1 MTRRFPDGFLWGAAT
16 SSYQIEGA
24 VAEDGRSESV
34 WDRFCRIPGRVMNGD
49 TGDVACDHYH
59 RWRDDIRI
67 MEELGLSAYRFSVA
81 WPRVLPEGSGTVNQA
96 GLDFYDRLVDG
107 LLEAG
112 IEPFVTLY
120 HWDHPQC
127 IEDAG
132 GWRVRDTAHAFADY
146 AAALEARLGDR
157 VRHWLTLNEPW
168 VVAHLGHRTGQH
180 APGLVN
186 SGAELDVIHHQLLG
200 HGLASQAL
208 RAGHGDIEVG
218 IALNLE
224 PRVPRSDH
232 PLDRDA
238 ADFEEGLMNRWFL
251 DPLLVGR
258 YPDDLAAL
266 TGWPASVVADGDPG
280 IIAQPLDA
288 VGLNYY
294 RTEVIGY
301 PGLRDCDRPSPLSR
315 PSTEVTEMGWPVTPA
330 GLGQMLR
337 MLAGRGVEAIYI
349 TENGA
354 AYPDTIRDGE
364 TVDDQGR
371 RSYLERHLVEAAR
384 AIADG
389 VPLRGYFAWTLL
401 DNFEWSFGYS
411 RRFGLVHVDHVTQRR
426 TPKASAYWYRDVITR
441 NGL

>member
-1 MTRRFPDGFLWGAAT
+1 MTGRFPDGFLWGAAT

-49 TGDVACDHYH
+49 TGAVACDHYH

-81 WPRVLPEGSGTVNQA
+81 WPRVLPGGSGTANQA

-146 AAALEARLGDR
+146 AAAVEARLGDR

-168 VVAHLGHRTGQH
+168 VVAHLGHRTGRH

-208 RAGHGDIEVG
+208 RAGHRDIEVG

-266 TGWPASVVADGDPG
+266 TGWPASVVSDGDLG

-294 RTEVIGY
+294 RTEVVGY
-301 PGLRDCDRPSPLSR
+301 PGLRDCDRPSPLRR
-315 PSTEVTEMGWPVTPA
+315 PPAEATEMGWPVTPA

-364 TVDDQGR
+364 TVDDHGR

-411 RRFGLVHVDHVTQRR
+411 RRFGLVHVDHATQRR
-426 TPKASAYWYRDVITR
+426 IPKASADWYRDVITR

>member
-1 MTRRFPDGFLWGAAT
+1 MTLRFPDGFLWGAAT

-59 RWRDDIRI
+59 RWREDIRI
-67 MEELGLSAYRFSVA
+67 MKDMGLTAYRFSVA
-81 WPRVLPEGSGTVNQA
+81 WPRVVPEGRGSVNQA

-132 GWRVRDTAHAFADY
+132 GWRVRDTAYAFAHY
-146 AAALEARLGDR
+146 ASAVESRLGDR
-157 VRHWLTLNEPW
+157 VTHWMTLNEPW
-168 VVAHLGHRTGQH
+168 VMAHLGHRTGQH

-186 SGAELDVIHHQLLG
+186 SGTELDVIHHQLLG

-208 RAGHGDIEVG
+208 RSGRGDPEIGV
-218 IALNLE
+218 ALNLE
-224 PRVPRSDH
+224 PRVARSDH
-232 PLDRDA
+232 PLDLDA
-238 ADFEEGLMNRWFL
+238 AALEEGLMNRWFL
-251 DPLLVGR
+251 DPLLGR
-258 YPDDLAAL
+258 GYPADLLGL
-266 TGWPASVVADGDPG
+266 TGWKASVVADGDLG

-294 RTEVIGY
+294 RTEVVGY
-301 PGLRDCDRPSPLSR
+301 PGLRDCDRPPPLR
-315 PSTEVTEMGWPVTPA
+315 NPPAAATEMGWPVTPA
-330 GLGQMLR
+330 GLATMLR
-337 MLAGRGVEAIYI
+337 MLEGYGVGAIYI

-354 AYPDTIRDGE
+354 AYPDTVRDGE
-364 TVDDQGR
+364 RIQDEDR

-384 AIADG
+384 TIDDG
-389 VPLRGYFAWTLL
+389 VPLKGYFAWTLL
-401 DNFEWSFGYS
+401 DNFEWSLGYS

-426 TPKASAYWYRDVITR
+426 TPKASAYWYRDVIAR

>member
-1 MTRRFPDGFLWGAAT
+1 MTQRFPDGFLWGAAT

-67 MEELGLSAYRFSVA
+67 MEDLGLSAYRFSVA
-81 WPRVLPEGSGTVNQA
+81 WPRVLPEGSGTANQA

-146 AAALEARLGDR
+146 AAAVEARLGDR
-157 VRHWLTLNEPW
+157 VKHWLTLNEPW
-168 VVAHLGHRTGQH
+168 VVAHLGHRTGRH
-180 APGLVN
+180 APGLVD
-186 SGAELDVIHHQLLG
+186 SGVELDVIHHQLLG
-200 HGLASQAL
+200 HGLASKAL

-224 PRVPRSDH
+224 PRLPRSDH

-266 TGWPASVVADGDPG
+266 TGWPATVVADGDLG

-294 RTEVIGY
+294 RTEVVGY
-301 PGLRDCDRPSPLSR
+301 PGLRDCDRPSPLR
-315 PSTEVTEMGWPVTPA
+315 TPPAEVTEMGWPVTPA

-337 MLAGRGVEAIYI
+337 MLAGRGVEAVYV

-364 TVDDQGR
+364 TVDDRGR

-384 AIADG
+384 AIGDG